1 MEFIDYDDIEAVKA
15 GVQEAGMIMGGD
27 YLFKFYLVI
36 FTKDDRDVIFFH
48 IISKTFHKLISFFYV

>member
-36 FTKDDRDVIFFH
+36 FLPKMIELYDWIRIYFLTDNT
-48 IISKTFHKLISFFYV
+48 S

>member
-1 MEFIDYDDIEAVKA
+1 MEFIDYDDIETVKA

-36 FTKDDRDVIFFH
+36 FTKDDRTVDWIRIYFLTGNT
-48 IISKTFHKLISFFYV
+48 S

>member
-27 YLFKFYLVI
+27 YLFKFEASALSVG
-36 FTKDDRDVIFFH
+36 RNH
-48 IISKTFHKLISFFYV
+48 LSS

>member
-1 MEFIDYDDIEAVKA
+1 MLKDTYLEDMEFIDYDDIETVKA

-36 FTKDDRDVIFFH
+36 FTKDDRAV
-48 IISKTFHKLISFFYV
+48 